1 MLKTSVFFKAAILAI
16 LIALVFASLPT
27 ASAFA
32 RGDQPALQKRWN
44 DLVTNFERQS
54 INHLGAHRWVEHW
67 LATNKKASASK
78 RAEIEKHLA
87 ICNSALMSASAI
99 VSQHAGFDAN
109 GKIVERASAVKS
121 IKDLAYYLRQHAGSI
136 KNLQEHME

>member
-1 MLKTSVFFKAAILAI
+1 MFKTSVFFKAVVMAI

-27 ASAFA
+27 ASALA
-32 RGDQPALQKRWN
+32 RGDQPALQKKWSQ
-44 DLVTNFERQS
+44 LVTNFERQS
-54 INHLGAHRWVEHW
+54 INHLSAHKWVEHW
-67 LATNKKASASK
+67 LATHKKASASE
-78 RAEIEKHLA
+78 RAEIEKHLT

-121 IKDLAYYLRQHAGSI
+121 IKDLAYYLRQHAGSL
-136 KNLQEHME
+136 KNLQQHME